1 VTPILSNVGEA
12 GPTAQST
19 VTLEEH
25 LTSPGT
31 AVRTIAYMSPE
42 QVRAKELLRNE
53 TSGSPQPAKASRTHS
68 LLN

>member
-1 VTPILSNVGEA
+1 
-12 GPTAQST
+12 

-42 QVRAKELLRNE
+42 EVRAKELLRNE